1 MFRLLK
7 QCKPV
12 PLGRWNTNKPSQATL
27 RLIDLAN
34 CDSCG
39 SCAVPEKKAE
49 KAQYLHVEGDVIE
62 IGYMPLLGSFEL
74 HRKP

>member
-1 MFRLLK
+1 MFK
-7 QCKPV
+7 QWKPV

-39 SCAVPEKKAE
+39 TCPLPEKKPNVDR
-49 KAQYLHVEGDVIE
+49 YLHVEGDVVD
-62 IGYMPLLGSFEL
+62 IGDISVSEL
-74 HRKP
+74 SNV